1 MALCVLTAGW
11 KTNGISNGESGDFVD
26 GLLAIVVD
34 HGLRSESKDEA
45 NIVYNRVSQMGI
57 QLCIDI
63 LLTLSLSLS
72 LSLLLFWFDDVYR
85 D

>member
-11 KTNGISNGESGDFVD
+11 KTNGISNGGSGDFVD

-45 NIVYNRVSQMGI
+45 NIVCNWVSQMGI

-63 LLTLSLSLS
+63 LLALSLSLS
-72 LSLLLFWFDDVYR
+72 PLLFWFDDVYG

>member
-45 NIVYNRVSQMGI
+45 NIVYNRVSQMGM

-63 LLTLSLSLS
+63 LLTLS